1 MAGADGYDRPVF
13 LRKAAL
19 RPVPRW
25 AVVDDLAIDALEE
38 TLGEAEEDLQRTLD
52 GGYREMDRLQPEL
65 AEYLAG
71 QVSSRNDELAQSVGY
86 FLAVTVYLAFREA
99 FPTRLTTVD
108 ESSLQLALSTLDVDE
123 ELRRNDPTEV
133 LESDDVVAMGQPALV
148 SYVQHHFDEAL
159 SQSEGGADL
168 DAFDT
173 VYRAILVEVIALSH
187 AVRAPSGT
195 AQDPAL
201 A

>member
-1 MAGADGYDRPVF
+1 
-13 LRKAAL
+13 
-19 RPVPRW
+19 VPRW

>member
-1 MAGADGYDRPVF
+1 MF

-148 SYVQHHFDEAL
+148 SYAQHHFDEAL